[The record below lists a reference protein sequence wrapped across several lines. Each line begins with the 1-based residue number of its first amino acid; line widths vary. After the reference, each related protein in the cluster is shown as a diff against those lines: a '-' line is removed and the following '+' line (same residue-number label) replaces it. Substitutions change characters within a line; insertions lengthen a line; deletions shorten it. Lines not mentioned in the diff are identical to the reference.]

1 MKKYIQNNM
10 LTNRVLLSQK
20 VLQGRE
26 EYEDWLEVQQRLK
39 HPVIRNFEFVKV
51 LE

>member
-10 LTNRVLLSQK
+10 LTNRVLLNQK

-26 EYEDWLEVQQRLK
+26 EHEDWSEVQQRLK
-39 HPVIRNFEFVKV
+39 HQVIRNCVCIKY
-51 LE
+51 